1 MTGYQIMTPASGW
14 NYMPFQGQQKPEPVT
29 EETLKES
36 VDQYDTQ
43 GSLVDYKAKGHSI
56 EYLGKEDVEGTEA
69 HKLKLTHKSGKTE
82 TMFFDPE
89 SYLMIRTITKQKA
102 NGQETEVTTSM
113 SNYKKLDEGILVPMS
128 FNIPIGPGM
137 NADLTIT
144 KVEVNKPVD
153 EAIFKPSN

>member
-1 MTGYQIMTPASGW
+1 MTGYQIMTPAGGW

-69 HKLKLTHKSGKTE
+69 RKLKLTHKSGKTE

-102 NGQETEVTTSM
+102 NGQEFGKQQM
-113 SNYKKLDEGILVPMS
+113 QALRLNHY
-128 FNIPIGPGM
+128 
-137 NADLTIT
+137 LTAIA
-144 KVEVNKPVD
+144 KVLERLR
-153 EAIFKPSN
+153 